1 MKRTGTF
8 TLTFIAICIALNF
21 IGANI
26 ALFLRL
32 PIYLDTIGSLL
43 ASIVLGPWLGIL
55 TAILSALLS
64 WATTDIFALFFSP
77 VALLLVLLVGYFIRG
92 NEPLKTLWWKVIPIS
107 LAGTILSSIITVV
120 LFHGITSSGSSIFVQ
135 VLHGLGLNMVTASV
149 LVQAVTDYVDRLVSL
164 LIVLLCLK
172 RIPLPAFQSGKAN

>member
-8 TLTFIAICIALNF
+8 TLVFIAICIALNF

-32 PIYLDTIGSLL
+32 PIYLDTIGTVL
-43 ASIVLGPWLGIL
+43 ASLVLGPWLGVL
-55 TAILSALLS
+55 TAVLSALLS

-77 VALLLVLLVGYFIRG
+77 VALLLALLVGYFIRG
-92 NEPLKTLWWKVIPIS
+92 NESLKTVWWKVIPIS
-107 LAGTILSSIITVV
+107 LAGTILSSLITVI

-135 VLHGLGLNMVTASV
+135 ALHGLGLDMVTASV
-149 LVQAVTDYVDRLVSL
+149 LVQAVTDYIDRLVTL
-164 LIVLLCLK
+164 VIVLLCLK
-172 RIPLPAFQSGKAN
+172 RVNLTAFRLRKA